1 MAKTLEGMVVCATF
15 ERMDTFNWNDPT
27 SGQMKPIR
35 SAKVLLAHGD
45 GTVTRESLTLP
56 AGFDIP
62 SLEVGKAYAFPCT
75 ASVSKK
81 TGKVNYTLRTDLKPF
96 PAPTIN

>member
-1 MAKTLEGMVVCATF
+1 MARTLEGMVVCATF
-15 ERMDTFNWNDPT
+15 ERMDTFNWNDPAT
-27 SGQMKPIR
+27 GQVKPIR

-56 AGFDIP
+56 PNFDIP
-62 SLEVGKAYAFPCT
+62 ALEAGKAYAFPCV

-81 TGKVNYTLRTDLKPF
+81 TGKVNYTLRIDLKPF

>member
-1 MAKTLEGMVVCATF
+1 MARTLEGMVVCATF
-15 ERMDTFNWNDPT
+15 ERMDTFNWTDT
-27 SGQMKPIR
+27 TTGQLKPIR

-45 GTVTRESLTLP
+45 GTITRQSLTLP

-62 SLEVGKAYAFPCT
+62 SLEAGKAYAFPCVV
-75 ASVSKK
+75 SVSKK
-81 TGKVNYTLRTDLKPF
+81 TGKLNYTLRTDLKPF